1 MPTGERFLHSIHPFF
16 RLGYRAIGVN
26 RRAFFGKN
34 RQLAMQPLADQ
45 KKTCPRCRKTVPRNH
60 TTCEFCG
67 YDLTSLIPPSVTDR
81 EYLAKDT
88 WTQPNEDEASATSGV
103 DRGSPRGPT
112 SLGYEGRRP
121 AEAAFKH
128 TIDISSSRALYKREI
143 DGPGPPASTV
153 RKPSPPPASGIVEEA
168 SQAVKAPVGPST
180 GGSESPNPQ
189 TDFKDTTDASS
200 NGLPAES
207 TGSLRL
213 GIGAEKS
220 SLPPVPN
227 ALNSLAVTSV
237 VLMAAWLLPDIWR
250 DGLVFPISKLDTLQ
264 GADLFAALL
273 RPMAGALCLG
283 LVALP
288 IKTKLRCIAATPV
301 LMAALGLPIMINPL
315 GASAESG
322 IAVALS
328 AFSIPTALV
337 AFVTLKTKW
346 GGHVTLMLIP
356 ASMFVLVFHGVSSGD
371 IPPSLIAAYKAPFEL
386 WALTLG
392 ITACIG
398 SLSMTSRQ
406 SPRSGDFNSR

>member
-1 MPTGERFLHSIHPFF
+1 MPARERFWHSIHPFF
-16 RLGYRAIGVN
+16 RLGYRAIGEY

-34 RQLAMQPLADQ
+34 RQLAMQPLAAQ
-45 KKTCPRCRKTVPRNH
+45 KKTCPRCRKTVPRIH

-67 YDLTSLIPPSVTDR
+67 YDLTSQIPPSVTDR

-88 WTQPNEDEASATSGV
+88 WTQPNDDEASATSSIG
-103 DRGSPRGPT
+103 RGAPPGST

-121 AEAAFKH
+121 AEATFKH
-128 TIDISSSRALYKREI
+128 TIDISSSRALVNREI
-143 DGPGPPASTV
+143 NHLGPMASTV
-153 RKPSPPPASGIVEEA
+153 RRPSSPPSSGLIEDV
-168 SQAVKAPVGPST
+168 SQAVKPPAGSST
-180 GGSESPNPQ
+180 GGFELPDPR
-189 TDFKDTTDASS
+189 TDFKDSAEAPSDA
-200 NGLPAES
+200 LPAES

-213 GIGAEKS
+213 GMGTEKS

-227 ALNSLAVTSV
+227 SLNSLAVTSV

-250 DGLVFPISKLDTLQ
+250 DGLVFPISKLDTLERP
-264 GADLFAALL
+264 DLFAALL
-273 RPMAGALCLG
+273 RPMVGALCLG

-288 IKTKLRCIAATPV
+288 IKTKLRCIAATPL

-337 AFVTLKTKW
+337 AFVTLKTRW
-346 GGHVTLMLIP
+346 GGHATLMLIP
-356 ASMFVLVFHGVSSGD
+356 ASMFVLVFHGISSGD

-406 SPRSGDFNSR
+406 SPRAGDFNSR